1 MNEILSE
8 IRALRQERLAEI
20 DTDDDEEEEEEET
33 PTSIIAGILKEPEMK
48 AAILGLVA
56 NIATGLIKP
65 APVKQIAGVET
76 DSIQKSIEILLRNH
90 KFFNTSLK
98 IRGHLIKISIRV
110 VVGITIIIRG
120 ITRIRPRIKVSSISV
135 VTKIVPTN
143 KIHIHRFIVILNQSR
158 QRHIIRIR
166 RNTLSSK

>member
-76 DSIQKSIEILLRNH
+76 DSIQKSIEILLS
-90 KFFNTSLK
+90 K
-98 IRGHLIKISIRV
+98 G
-110 VVGITIIIRG
+110 
-120 ITRIRPRIKVSSISV
+120 
-135 VTKIVPTN
+135 VTEEDIAKLAAMEQGQIN
-143 KIHIHRFIVILNQSR
+143 FL
-158 QRHIIRIR
+158 
-166 RNTLSSK
+166 LSMLRK